1 MAEPAIASM
10 TGFGR
15 GTAENRHAAVSVEL
29 RSVNG
34 KGLVLKLRLPGERME
49 LEPKL
54 EAQVRK
60 RIERG
65 SVQGQL
71 RITVAGSAAAEP
83 DLAVLARYRDAWKK
97 GVKELGLEPAPPTM
111 AELLALPGAFQA
123 KAEDEKVT
131 RAVAQACS
139 QAMGAALDALVASR
153 GSEGGRL
160 GKELERMLKKLESQ
174 LKQAMRREP
183 QAKKE
188 AARRL
193 QERVDRALEVMPETD
208 AGRIDLTRELALL
221 GERADIQEELARLE
235 IHLERFR
242 GKLAAG
248 GAVGRELEFLLQEIH
263 REVTTL
269 GNKSADE
276 RLSELVVAMKLVVQQ
291 LKEQLANVE

>member
-71 RITVAGSAAAEP
+71 RITVAGSTAAEP

-111 AELLALPGAFQA
+111 AHSSPSDANRSTVSR
-123 KAEDEKVT
+123 VT
-131 RAVAQACS
+131 
-139 QAMGAALDALVASR
+139 AMVPSIAALRSSGV
-153 GSEGGRL
+153 
-160 GKELERMLKKLESQ
+160 
-174 LKQAMRREP
+174 RRCWAEP
-183 QAKKE
+183 W
-188 AARRL
+188 
-193 QERVDRALEVMPETD
+193 
-208 AGRIDLTRELALL
+208 
-221 GERADIQEELARLE
+221 
-235 IHLERFR
+235 
-242 GKLAAG
+242 
-248 GAVGRELEFLLQEIH
+248 
-263 REVTTL
+263 
-269 GNKSADE
+269 
-276 RLSELVVAMKLVVQQ
+276 
-291 LKEQLANVE
+291 